1 MAATKDER
9 LDKLL
14 RHRVIQ
20 PASIDLAMRI
30 IQRSKE
36 LAPSKIG
43 AARRC
48 AEPLREGRAA
58 VLRQF
63 QENPPAL
70 IV

>member
-30 IQRSKE
+30 IQRSRNLHQVTSVPPVDALNLCARGE
-36 LAPSKIG
+36 RRSCVNSKKIH
-43 AARRC
+43 
-48 AEPLREGRAA
+48 
-58 VLRQF
+58 QH
-63 QENPPAL
+63 
-70 IV
+70 

>member
-30 IQRSKE
+30 IQRSKNLHQVTSVPRVDALNLCARGE
-36 LAPSKIG
+36 
-43 AARRC
+43 RRC
-48 AEPLREGRAA
+48 C
-58 VLRQF
+58 VNSKKIHQH
-63 QENPPAL
+63 
-70 IV
+70 

>member
-30 IQRSKE
+30 LQRSRNLHQVTSVPPVDALHLCARAE
-36 LAPSKIG
+36 RRSCVNSKKIH
-43 AARRC
+43 
-48 AEPLREGRAA
+48 
-58 VLRQF
+58 QH
-63 QENPPAL
+63 
-70 IV
+70 